1 MGKEKLSFFFLS
13 ERYTV
18 KVPLKEMFNW
28 KNGNIAPTIIGFW
41 FLVLPLL
48 LYKAVDTRV
57 MLLGFTFLSIA
68 IVRASKNP
76 TVLGALFS
84 ALIGLA
90 YFFGFMSTINPAIM
104 WSMSLVCF
112 ALVCIFEFGIFK
124 IGPTNAKA
132 KALSILPLGIMGFAL
147 LLGAVGYN
155 PALAFNWTQWMIAFF
170 YSAVMLFCWIYVLQQ
185 AGWQP
190 FKTRTTLLM
199 NLLAF
204 VAVGLS
210 ILGMMQG
217 TLITL

>member
-1 MGKEKLSFFFLS
+1 MKIPFKQ
-13 ERYTV
+13 
-18 KVPLKEMFNW
+18 MFNW
-28 KNGNIAPTIIGFW
+28 KSGNIAPTIIGFW

-48 LYKAVDTRV
+48 LYKAIDTRI

-68 IVRASKNP
+68 IVRASSKP

-84 ALIGLA
+84 AFIGLS
-90 YFFGFMSTINPAIM
+90 YFFGFMTNINPAIM
-104 WSMSLVCF
+104 WTLSLVLF
-112 ALVCIFEFGIFK
+112 ALVCVFEFGIFK
-124 IGPTNAKA
+124 FGPTNAKA
-132 KALSILPLGIMGFAL
+132 KTLSNLPLGIIGFAL
-147 LLGAVGYN
+147 LLGMLGYN
-155 PALAFNWTQWMIAFF
+155 PSLAFQWSQWMIAFF
-170 YSAVMLFCWIYVLQQ
+170 YMAVMLFCWIYVLSE

-190 FKTRTTLLM
+190 FKTRTTLLL